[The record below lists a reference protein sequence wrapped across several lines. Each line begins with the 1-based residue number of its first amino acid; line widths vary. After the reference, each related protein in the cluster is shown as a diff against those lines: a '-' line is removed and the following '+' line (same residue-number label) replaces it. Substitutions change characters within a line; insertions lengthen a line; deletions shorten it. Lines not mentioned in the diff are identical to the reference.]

1 MKYICKNPDCPK
13 YGTEEYYVSETFK
26 YVNGKLIGNH
36 VICPHCG
43 KEREEVNEDIPLSE
57 KNIGINLFQGKS
69 IEQKREALRDRSH
82 QHFKKEIKERK
93 EDMLNRAITEMK
105 DLTKTRK

>member
-36 VICPHCG
+36 VICPQCG
-43 KEREEVNEDIPLSE
+43 KDLNTGECGCKTEHIDPRFESLRSLFKVDEEV
-57 KNIGINLFQGKS
+57 
-69 IEQKREALRDRSH
+69 
-82 QHFKKEIKERK
+82 
-93 EDMLNRAITEMK
+93 
-105 DLTKTRK
+105 